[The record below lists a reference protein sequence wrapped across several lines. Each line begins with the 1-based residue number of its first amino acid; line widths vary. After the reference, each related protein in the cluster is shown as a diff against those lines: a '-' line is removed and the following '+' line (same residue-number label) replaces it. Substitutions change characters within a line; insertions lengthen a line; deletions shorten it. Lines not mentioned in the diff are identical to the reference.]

1 MTQIVIEIEGGLVQ
15 AVWSTD
21 SALEVSVLDR
31 DLPDHEEDRRT
42 CLEEIRELEALIKT
56 LDMVD
61 VS

>member
-21 SALEVSVLDR
+21 SALRVSVLDR
-31 DLPDHEEDRRT
+31 DLPDHEEDHRS
-42 CLEEIRELEALIKT
+42 CLDEIEKLEAHIKE